1 MSWDEM
7 HVVAIDTRGIPTSDL
22 LEGYEELTCSRRCF
36 QEKVLDNPN
45 VICFECGAHG
55 DLSNI
60 TKHLTIYFHD
70 YVDDNLKPGCER
82 DRIKAWDSIF
92 PTKENNPGATLL
104 TLDPNTGFP
113 KYNVQGIAFALYKNG
128 EYPLSKEEVW
138 EVVELAKEAM
148 DVLLLYGNKRRHS
161 GGRRRRQE
169 VVREDLKRRCHQ
181 FEDRRCGLSSNY
193 EPRLLETT
201 NKSTTP
207 LVRPPPKKQFPKRK
221 YDPWFKETCLM

>member
-1 MSWDEM
+1 M
-7 HVVAIDTRGIPTSDL
+7 
-22 LEGYEELTCSRRCF
+22 
-36 QEKVLDNPN
+36 QEKRL
-45 VICFECGAHG
+45 CTSC
-55 DLSNI
+55 
-60 TKHLTIYFHD
+60 
-70 YVDDNLKPGCER
+70 LKVRC
-82 DRIKAWDSIF
+82 RIKAWDSIF

-161 GGRRRRQE
+161 GGRRRRQA

-181 FEDRRCGLSSNY
+181 FEDRRCGLSSVS
-193 EPRLLETT
+193 EPRHLEEAT
-201 NKSTTP
+201 KSTAMPLRPTP
-207 LVRPPPKKQFPKRK
+207 SNKQFPKRK